1 MLCLFFLIYILVQRN
16 CIFFFHGN
24 LDLVSWFTAAV
35 FPATVIKKHFSF
47 LKRVS
52 PLSGSHNTPSLWAGT
67 NGGCVFAYMLRIP
80 SMEHRAEEGVT
91 AQPGGCR
98 VRRRKEFGWRVWPDH
113 RSALNWELPLV
124 SSSPQ
129 AKEIQLM
136 HRAPVVGIVVLDG
149 HGAPLPEPLEVA
161 HDLARSPDM
170 QGSHH
175 LLVVSEEQFKVSPL
189 HSSGGGLQV
198 HNQCICSFSHVKGYY
213 AILNMW
219 YNYIF
224 ILEKGFWTACALVI
238 SRKIGLKSQRSFHFI
253 ASSSELDVSA
263 RSHPCIISK
272 LAQESWFLILLYW
285 Q

>member
-1 MLCLFFLIYILVQRN
+1 M
-16 CIFFFHGN
+16 
-24 LDLVSWFTAAV
+24 

-91 AQPGGCR
+91 AQPGGYR
-98 VRRRKEFGWRVWPDH
+98 VRRKKEFGWRVCPDH
-113 RSALNWELPLV
+113 HSALNWDLPLV
-124 SSSPQ
+124 SSSPP

-189 HSSGGGLQV
+189 HSSGGSEAQLVG
-198 HNQCICSFSHVKGYY
+198 CK
-213 AILNMW
+213 
-219 YNYIF
+219 F
-224 ILEKGFWTACALVI
+224 IIVFM
-238 SRKIGLKSQRSFHFI
+238 
-253 ASSSELDVSA
+253 
-263 RSHPCIISK
+263 
-272 LAQESWFLILLYW
+272 
-285 Q
+285 